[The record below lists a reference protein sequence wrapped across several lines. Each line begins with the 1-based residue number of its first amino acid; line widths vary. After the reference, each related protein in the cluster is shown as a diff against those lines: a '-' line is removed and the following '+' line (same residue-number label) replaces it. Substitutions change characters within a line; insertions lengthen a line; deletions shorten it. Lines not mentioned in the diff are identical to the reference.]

1 MEFSDAASNP
11 SILDK
16 REEEEEEREE
26 EKDEDEEN
34 NVEQEC
40 TTSVPEDTAASG
52 LSKQADEPNGTEHK
66 GIKNVLYK
74 RTAVCFVYKTEEM
87 LL

>member
-1 MEFSDAASNP
+1 MEFCDAVSNP

-16 REEEEEEREE
+16 REEEEREE
-26 EKDEDEEN
+26 EEDEDEEN

-40 TTSVPEDTAASG
+40 TTSVPEGTEMSG
-52 LSKQADEPNGTEHK
+52 VSKQADEPNGTEHK
-66 GIKNVLYK
+66 GTENVLYK
-74 RTAVCFVYKTEEM
+74 FTVVCYVYRAEEI